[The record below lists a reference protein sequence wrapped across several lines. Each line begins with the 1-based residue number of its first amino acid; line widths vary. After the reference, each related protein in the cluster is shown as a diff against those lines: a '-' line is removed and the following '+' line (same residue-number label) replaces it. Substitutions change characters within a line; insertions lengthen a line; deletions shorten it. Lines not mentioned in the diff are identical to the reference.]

1 MASEMDSSQ
10 ALEADASTNKR
21 PIDIE
26 TMGRKK
32 FKTEDLPFTPV
43 QHAAMDKLRHAFK
56 KKGYF
61 DLVRKQLWTGFNE
74 GEPRTMFTNELLA
87 LAESEI
93 DREPALLS
101 RERGKAATLI
111 EGAVDRGDVYKN
123 VENSIDQLALKHAD
137 FILESLREIRRQE
150 VGDEVAMRELES
162 GNKTDAEYDALV
174 KIDRDRREKIWQE
187 EKRKEMELEEEQQ
200 RIKDE
205 ELRKKRE
212 LDRQKEDED
221 RARRKEIDE
230 QRRADRER
238 LREEQRTLD
247 DQRERERQERYERR
261 RREDRD
267 RDRYWDRDRSR
278 TRDRERFRDRS
289 PDYRPDR
296 GMSPRLRDVKRE
308 KSIASKDPT
317 PAPVD
322 EKSLEEA
329 ALQMLLK
336 EGEELAAKARMKPE
350 FDFEEAE
357 AIENGLKPASAA
369 AKSANDKYSNTS
381 TRAASPSRH
390 SEARR
395 GSTTDRREPS
405 RHLMRDR
412 SRSRSRR
419 RRTSLFDRRDRSR
432 DSVRSR
438 DRDMD
443 LRRGYRDFRDNRP
456 DDRSYRPNRRSR
468 SRSVVRRDRAQ
479 SKDRDRDT
487 DRRPDRS
494 RDEADLLVHLF
505 VEVRAAV
512 AREAVLGLAL
522 ESGLETVLDP
532 VLGPSDGVRVLG
544 VALLPPLWTSTAT
557 CLPRATEAS
566 HLGAGSEPQREN
578 ESEISD
584 HEWKIVDLA
593 DEVQAVEEAAV
604 ADEVLVAGGVPV
616 AGGVL
621 VAGLVLVAE
630 EIAVAEGALV
640 VDAAEAVA
648 EVQFV
653 GAVVVEGGTGADA
666 LRNYVCN
673 INTRTVLKID
683 PSIHDPS
690 SVQHDHLEISD
701 PRRQTSPNTRTMQK
715 ETQKP
720 EAAKSQTSNKPSKT
734 MNLTD
739 RTARRQRASYPPSD
753 SDPTSSSGS
762 SSEDSSE
769 SESGNEDEHH
779 SDQEMRD
786 EPRATAANPADPS
799 SSLPHIGGRP
809 KPRIHRMK
817 GDSELLSRLNAF
829 LPKMKNANE
838 DLQKEI
844 EAGRVGDLVLDNA
857 DESGEQY
864 IEMDLGLGVLEEKKE
879 GDSSSEDEDED
890 DREDAKTGS
899 GAAGNT
905 SQELKD
911 SDIIGKLMGG
921 KDEVRHGLRWTE
933 QTSPKTYTQALDKG
947 MRNALLHGSYGI
959 LSDLFT
965 EENALVDVLTP
976 QDLFS

>member
-10 ALEADASTNKR
+10 ALEADTSTNKR

-26 TMGRKK
+26 TMGCKK

-150 VGDEVAMRELES
+150 VGDEVAMRELEA

-212 LDRQKEDED
+212 LDRQKEEED

-289 PDYRPDR
+289 PDCRPDR
-296 GMSPRLRDVKRE
+296 GISPRPRDVKRE

-395 GSTTDRREPS
+395 GSITDRREPS

-443 LRRGYRDFRDNRP
+443 SRRGYRDFRDNRP

-479 SKDRDRDT
+479 SKDRDRDF

-494 RDEADLLVHLF
+494 RER
-505 VEVRAAV
+505 EREYETYRPRRRSRPSRSPVRRGSRSRRSRSRSRSRPRIR
-512 AREAVLGLAL
+512 ARDRSRSRSRSVRRR
-522 ESGLETVLDP
+522 SRSRRRSPSPTLDIDRY
-532 VLGPSDGVRVLG
+532 VPSTSNRSKSPRRRVRTPERERERDQRPRMG
-544 VALLPPLWTSTAT
+544 DIDRYMPP
-557 CLPRATEAS
+557 
-566 HLGAGSEPQREN
+566 SER
-578 ESEISD
+578 D
-584 HEWKIVDLA
+584 D
-593 DEVQAVEEAAV
+593 
-604 ADEVLVAGGVPV
+604 
-616 AGGVL
+616 
-621 VAGLVLVAE
+621 
-630 EIAVAEGALV
+630 
-640 VDAAEAVA
+640 DAAPIKEEDVEAVA
-648 EVQFV
+648 E
-653 GAVVVEGGTGADA
+653 
-666 LRNYVCN
+666 
-673 INTRTVLKID
+673 K
-683 PSIHDPS
+683 
-690 SVQHDHLEISD
+690 EIKKEPED
-701 PRRQTSPNTRTMQK
+701 EKEKEKEKPKPKQK
-715 ETQKP
+715 EKDT
-720 EAAKSQTSNKPSKT
+720 
-734 MNLTD
+734 
-739 RTARRQRASYPPSD
+739 
-753 SDPTSSSGS
+753 
-762 SSEDSSE
+762 ED
-769 SESGNEDEHH
+769 
-779 SDQEMRD
+779 
-786 EPRATAANPADPS
+786 
-799 SSLPHIGGRP
+799 
-809 KPRIHRMK
+809 
-817 GDSELLSRLNAF
+817 
-829 LPKMKNANE
+829 
-838 DLQKEI
+838 
-844 EAGRVGDLVLDNA
+844 
-857 DESGEQY
+857 
-864 IEMDLGLGVLEEKKE
+864 
-879 GDSSSEDEDED
+879 
-890 DREDAKTGS
+890 
-899 GAAGNT
+899 
-905 SQELKD
+905 
-911 SDIIGKLMGG
+911 
-921 KDEVRHGLRWTE
+921 
-933 QTSPKTYTQALDKG
+933 
-947 MRNALLHGSYGI
+947 
-959 LSDLFT
+959 
-965 EENALVDVLTP
+965 
-976 QDLFS
+976 

>member
-10 ALEADASTNKR
+10 ALEADTSTNKR

-150 VGDEVAMRELES
+150 VGDEVAMRELEA

-212 LDRQKEDED
+212 LDRQKEEED

-289 PDYRPDR
+289 PDCRPDR
-296 GMSPRLRDVKRE
+296 GISPRPRDVKRE

-395 GSTTDRREPS
+395 GSITDRREPS

-443 LRRGYRDFRDNRP
+443 SRRGYP
-456 DDRSYRPNRRSR
+456 VPWSGVIEHSLKT
-468 SRSVVRRDRAQ
+468 VTGIL
-479 SKDRDRDT
+479 T
-487 DRRPDRS
+487 DALTVAASENENMKRTVPG
-494 RDEADLLVHLF
+494 DEADLLVHLF

-522 ESGLETVLDP
+522 ESGPETVLDP

-544 VALLPPLWTSTAT
+544 VALLPPLWISTAT

-566 HLGAGSEPQREN
+566 HLGAGSGPQREN

-584 HEWKIVDLA
+584 HEWVIL
-593 DEVQAVEEAAV
+593 
-604 ADEVLVAGGVPV
+604 
-616 AGGVL
+616 
-621 VAGLVLVAE
+621 
-630 EIAVAEGALV
+630 
-640 VDAAEAVA
+640 
-648 EVQFV
+648 
-653 GAVVVEGGTGADA
+653 
-666 LRNYVCN
+666 
-673 INTRTVLKID
+673 TVTCRPL
-683 PSIHDPS
+683 
-690 SVQHDHLEISD
+690 
-701 PRRQTSPNTRTMQK
+701 
-715 ETQKP
+715 
-720 EAAKSQTSNKPSKT
+720 
-734 MNLTD
+734 
-739 RTARRQRASYPPSD
+739 
-753 SDPTSSSGS
+753 
-762 SSEDSSE
+762 
-769 SESGNEDEHH
+769 NEMM
-779 SDQEMRD
+779 MR
-786 EPRATAANPADPS
+786 
-799 SSLPHIGGRP
+799 LP
-809 KPRIHRMK
+809 
-817 GDSELLSRLNAF
+817 
-829 LPKMKNANE
+829 
-838 DLQKEI
+838 
-844 EAGRVGDLVLDNA
+844 
-857 DESGEQY
+857 
-864 IEMDLGLGVLEEKKE
+864 
-879 GDSSSEDEDED
+879 
-890 DREDAKTGS
+890 
-899 GAAGNT
+899 
-905 SQELKD
+905 
-911 SDIIGKLMGG
+911 
-921 KDEVRHGLRWTE
+921 
-933 QTSPKTYTQALDKG
+933 
-947 MRNALLHGSYGI
+947 
-959 LSDLFT
+959 
-965 EENALVDVLTP
+965 
-976 QDLFS
+976 